1 MISNQGRDMDV
12 EVTAQGGR
20 LSTVRE
26 VKQGMM
32 SVLLMGKI
40 RLNHDKKD

>member
-1 MISNQGRDMDV
+1 MDA
-12 EVTAQGGR
+12 EVTALEEK

-32 SVLLMGKI
+32 SVLLTGKI
-40 RLNHDKKD
+40 RLNRD